1 MAPSKLTAISQHLQ
15 TPCPEGGDLHC
26 AERHLIDLK
35 TVRQIQPEVMGV
47 EKSQRMAEFFSCLG
61 DANRL
66 RILSVLAIQELCV
79 CDIAAAVKMS
89 ESAVSHQLRTLRA
102 ARLVGYRKQGRNV
115 FYFLKD
121 SHILNLYREVAEHL
135 DEPED

>member
-1 MAPSKLTAISQHLQ
+1 MTPSKLTTISQPPPKLD
-15 TPCPEGGDLHC
+15 PGSRDLHC
-26 AERHLIDLK
+26 VEGCPIDLQ
-35 TVRQIQPEVMGV
+35 TMCQIQPEVMGV

-79 CDIAAAVKMS
+79 CDIATAVKMS

-102 ARLVGYRKQGRNV
+102 WRLVGYRKQGRNV